1 MVIHVSQA
9 FVIASDLIRLPEQR
23 ISATGRTVTRIMAPM
38 ARLKAKS
45 ADAAPAS
52 GPADRGAH
60 DLFSW
65 AVCQYLEYLT
75 AVVAAQ
81 TNTRR
86 A

>member
-1 MVIHVSQA
+1 VVIHVSQA

-23 ISATGRTVTRIMAPM
+23 ISATGRTVARIMAPM

-60 DLFSW
+60 DLLGRLS
-65 AVCQYLEYLT
+65 VSGVPDGGCGGSD
-75 AVVAAQ
+75 
-81 TNTRR
+81 
-86 A
+86 